1 MYNLKIKRPRCT
13 LLYIMY
19 RSRPKDKLDDHVLRF
34 LSSMQHD
41 QSILYYDILGSE
53 AHSIMLHEMGH
64 LSSGELKKILSALE
78 DAKKNPSRIETEGYE
93 DIHEALEAFVIKN
106 AGMDAGGKMHTAR
119 SRNDQVVLDIRM
131 KIRDDINEICA
142 ALASLIEGLVEK
154 AKETKQTAMPIYTHL
169 QQAQIG
175 TFSHFMLSYAYALMR
190 DMERLY
196 LVYQRM
202 NQSPLG
208 ACAIGG
214 SSISIDR
221 KRTAVLLGFDSIVR
235 NSIDATSSRD
245 AFLEYAATLTIMT
258 STLGRIAEDFI
269 IWSTTEFGYIELADR
284 YSSTSSAMP
293 QKKNPDPLELTRA
306 KAAIV
311 AGNLMSLLGIVKALP
326 SGYSRDLQDVK
337 PPLLDASAT
346 TLDTIKVVDGAIR
359 SLKVN
364 KEKMYQAASTSYAIA
379 LDIAEQLVMKNKMP
393 FRAAHKIVGALVDR
407 AASKD
412 NNLPLAKLQ
421 LSDVASVL
429 KAQKATTSVK
439 PDELMK
445 IIKEMTPE
453 KSLEARKS
461 TGSPNLQE
469 QEEMIKSLSQGVSN
483 YKVGIQRRT
492 KMVQGSFDNL
502 NKTVTK
508 YLQS

>member
-1 MYNLKIKRPRCT
+1 
-13 LLYIMY
+13 MY
-19 RSRPKDKLDDHVLRF
+19 RSRPKDKLDDSVLSF
-34 LSSMQHD
+34 LSSIQHD
-41 QSILYYDILGSE
+41 QSILYYDIVGSE
-53 AHSIMLHEMGH
+53 AHSIMLHEMGNIT
-64 LSSGELKKILSALE
+64 LDELKRILSALE
-78 DAKKNPSRIETEGYE
+78 EARKYPAKIDTEGYE
-93 DIHEALEAFVIKN
+93 DIHEALEAFVIKT

-119 SRNDQVVLDIRM
+119 SRNDQVVLDVRM
-131 KIRDDINEICA
+131 KIRDDINDICA
-142 ALASLIEGLVEK
+142 ALISLIEALVER
-154 AKETKQTAMPIYTHL
+154 AKETKQVPMPMYTHL

-196 LVYQRM
+196 IAYQRI

-245 AFLEYAATLTIMT
+245 SFLEYASTLAILT
-258 STLGRIAEDFI
+258 SNLGRIAEDFI

-311 AGNLMSLLGIVKALP
+311 TSNLVTLHGIVKALP
-326 SGYSRDLQDVK
+326 SGYSRDLQDFK
-337 PPLLDASAT
+337 PPLLNSSAV
-346 TLDTIKVVDGAIR
+346 TLATIMIVDGVVR

-364 KEKMYQAASTSYAIA
+364 KEKMQQAASTSYAIA
-379 LDIAEQLVMKNKMP
+379 LDIAEQLVTKHKMP
-393 FRAAHKIVGALVDR
+393 FRSAHKLVGALVDR
-407 AASKD
+407 AA
-412 NNLPLAKLQ
+412 NNDRNTSLADLQ
-421 LSDVASVL
+421 LSEVAAVINAL
-429 KAQKATTSVK
+429 EAKIK
-439 PDELMK
+439 PDELLN
-445 IIKEMTPE
+445 IVREMTPE
-453 KSLEARKS
+453 KSLAARKS

-469 QEEMIKSLSQGVSN
+469 QEEMINSLSQGISN
-483 YKVGIQRRT
+483 YRVGIAKRS
-492 KMVQGSFDNL
+492 KMVRGAFDSL
-502 NKTVTK
+502 EKTVKK

>member
-1 MYNLKIKRPRCT
+1 
-13 LLYIMY
+13 MY
-19 RSRPKDKLDDHVLRF
+19 RSRSKDKLDDHVLRF

-41 QSILYYDILGSE
+41 QSILDYDILGSE

-64 LSSGELKKILSALE
+64 LTSGELKKILSALE
-78 DAKKNPSRIETEGYE
+78 EAMQKPEQIETEGYE
-93 DIHEALEAFVIKN
+93 DIHEALEAFAIRK
-106 AGMDAGGKMHTAR
+106 AGIDAGGKMHTAR

-131 KIRDDINEICA
+131 KVRDDINNVCA
-142 ALASLIEGLVEK
+142 ALASLMEGLVTR
-154 AKETKQTAMPIYTHL
+154 AKESKHVPMPMYTHL

-175 TFSHFMLSYAYALMR
+175 TFSHFLLSYAYALMR

-196 LVYQRM
+196 LVYQRV

-221 KRTAVLLGFDSIVR
+221 KKTAVLLGFDSIVR

-245 AFLEYAATLTIMT
+245 SFLEDASTLAILT

-311 AGNLMSLLGIVKALP
+311 TSNLVSMLGIVKALP

-337 PPLLDASAT
+337 PPLLGASAT
-346 TLDTIKVVDGAIR
+346 TLDAIVVIDGAIR
-359 SLKVN
+359 SLKIN
-364 KEKMYQAASTSYAIA
+364 KERMRQAASASYAIA
-379 LDIAEQLVMKNKMP
+379 LDIAEQLVMKKQVP
-393 FRAAHKIVGALVDR
+393 FRAAHRIVGALVDR
-407 AASKD
+407 AAGKG
-412 NNLPLAKLQ
+412 NMPLVKLQ
-421 LSDVASVL
+421 LSDIVPVL
-429 KAQKATTSVK
+429 KAQKASVK
-439 PDELMK
+439 PGELAK

-453 KSLEARKS
+453 KSLQVRKS

-469 QEEMIKSLSQGVSN
+469 QEEMIKLLSQGISN
-483 YKVGIQRRT
+483 YKIGIQKRK
-492 KMVQGSFDNL
+492 KMVRGSFDNL
-502 NKTVTK
+502 DKTVKK

>member
-1 MYNLKIKRPRCT
+1 
-13 LLYIMY
+13 MY
-19 RSRPKDKLDDHVLRF
+19 RSRPKDKLDDSVLRF

-53 AHSIMLHEMGH
+53 AHSIMLHETGNIA
-64 LSSGELKKILSALE
+64 SGELKKILSALE
-78 DAKKNPSRIETEGYE
+78 EAKKNPAKIETKGYE
-93 DIHEALEAFVIKN
+93 DIHEALEAFVIKR
-106 AGMDAGGKMHTAR
+106 AGMVAGGKMHTAR

-131 KIRDDINEICA
+131 KIRDDINWICA
-142 ALASLIEGLVEK
+142 ALASLIEGLVER
-154 AKETKQTAMPIYTHL
+154 AKETKQVPMPMYTHL

-196 LVYQRM
+196 LVYQRI

-245 AFLEYAATLTIMT
+245 SFLEYASTLAILT
-258 STLGRIAEDFI
+258 SNLGRIAEDFI

-311 AGNLMSLLGIVKALP
+311 AGNLVSMFGIVKALP

-337 PPLLDASAT
+337 PPLLNASAT
-346 TLDTIKVVDGAIR
+346 TLDAIKVIDGAVR
-359 SLKVN
+359 SLNVN
-364 KEKMYQAASTSYAIA
+364 KEKMHQAASTSYAIA
-379 LDIAEQLVMKNKMP
+379 LDIAEQLVTKHKVP
-393 FRAAHKIVGALVDR
+393 FRSAHKIVGALVDR
-407 AASKD
+407 AANRD
-412 NNLPLAKLQ
+412 NIPLAKLQ
-421 LSDVASVL
+421 AADVAAVL
-429 KAQKATTSVK
+429 KSQKASVK
-439 PDELMK
+439 PDELLR

-453 KSLEARKS
+453 KSLQARKS

-483 YKVGIQRRT
+483 YNVGISKRS
-492 KMVQGSFDNL
+492 KMVKGAFDNL
-502 NKTVTK
+502 EKIVRK
-508 YLQS
+508 YMQS

>member
-1 MYNLKIKRPRCT
+1 
-13 LLYIMY
+13 MY
-19 RSRPKDKLDDHVLRF
+19 RSRPKGRMDDSVLRF

-41 QSILYYDILGSE
+41 QSILYYDVLGSE

-64 LSSGELKKILSALE
+64 LTLAELKKILSALE
-78 DAKKNPSRIETEGYE
+78 GARTKPAKIGTEGYE
-93 DIHEALEAFVIKN
+93 DIHEALEAFVIKK
-106 AGMDAGGKMHTAR
+106 AGMEAGGKMHTAR

-142 ALASLIEGLVEK
+142 ALASLIEGLVQR
-154 AKETKQTAMPIYTHL
+154 AKETKHVPMPMYTHL

-175 TFSHFMLSYAYALMR
+175 TFSHFMLAYAYALMR

-196 LVYQRM
+196 LVYQRV

-221 KRTAVLLGFDSIVR
+221 KKTAVLLGFDSIVR

-245 AFLEYAATLTIMT
+245 SFLEYASTLAILT

-311 AGNLMSLLGIVKALP
+311 TGHLVSMLGIVKALP
-326 SGYSRDLQDVK
+326 SGYSRDLQDMK
-337 PPLLDASAT
+337 PPLLGASAT
-346 TLDTIKVVDGAIR
+346 TLDAIRVIDGAVG

-364 KEKMYQAASTSYAIA
+364 KEKMRQAASTSYAIA
-379 LDIAEQLVMKNKMP
+379 LDIAEQLVTKHKLP
-393 FRAAHKIVGALVDR
+393 FRSAHKIVGALVDR
-407 AASKD
+407 AAGKD
-412 NNLPLAKLQ
+412 NLPLAKLQ
-421 LSDVASVL
+421 ASDVAAVL
-429 KAQKATTSVK
+429 KAQKSTVK
-439 PDELMK
+439 PEELLK

-453 KSLEARKS
+453 KSLQERKS
-461 TGSPNLQE
+461 AGSPNPHE

-483 YKVGIQRRT
+483 YKIGIQRRT
-492 KMVQGSFDNL
+492 KMVEGSFGNL
-502 NKTVTK
+502 DKTVRK

>member
-1 MYNLKIKRPRCT
+1 
-13 LLYIMY
+13 MY
-19 RSRPKDKLDDHVLRF
+19 RSRSKDKLDDSVLRF

-41 QSILYYDILGSE
+41 QSILDYDIFGSE

-64 LSSGELKKILSALE
+64 LTSGELKKILSALE
-78 DAKKNPSRIETEGYE
+78 EAKKNPNKIETEDYE
-93 DIHEALEAFVIKN
+93 DIHEAVEAFVIKK
-106 AGMDAGGKMHTAR
+106 AGMNAGGKMHTAR

-131 KIRDDINEICA
+131 KVRDDVNDICA
-142 ALASLIEGLVEK
+142 ALASLIEGLVERS
-154 AKETKQTAMPIYTHL
+154 KETKQAPMPMYTHL

-175 TFSHFMLSYAYALMR
+175 TFSHFLLSYAYALMR

-196 LVYQRM
+196 LVYQRI

-214 SSISIDR
+214 SSINIDR

-245 AFLEYAATLTIMT
+245 SFLEYASTLAILT

-293 QKKNPDPLELTRA
+293 QKKNPDPLELIRA

-311 AGNLMSLLGIVKALP
+311 TSHLVSMLGIIKALP

-337 PPLLDASAT
+337 PPLLGASAT
-346 TLDTIKVVDGAIR
+346 TLDAIRVIDGTVR

-364 KEKMYQAASTSYAIA
+364 KEKMRQAASTSYAIA
-379 LDIAEQLVMKNKMP
+379 LDIAEQLVTKHKLP
-393 FRAAHKIVGALVDR
+393 FRSAHKIVGALVDR
-407 AASKD
+407 AAGK
-412 NNLPLAKLQ
+412 NNLPLAKLRQ
-421 LSDVASVL
+421 SDVAAIL
-429 KAQKATTSVK
+429 KAQKSSVK
-439 PDELMK
+439 PDELLK

-453 KSLEARKS
+453 KSLQERKS
-461 TGSPNLQE
+461 TGSPNPQE
-469 QEEMIKSLSQGVSN
+469 QEEMIKSLYQGVLN
-483 YKVGIQRRT
+483 YKIGIQRRT
-492 KMVQGSFDNL
+492 KMVKGSFGNL
-502 NKTVTK
+502 DKTVMK

>member
-1 MYNLKIKRPRCT
+1 
-13 LLYIMY
+13 MY
-19 RSRPKDKLDDHVLRF
+19 RSRPKGKLDDHVLRF

-41 QSILYYDILGSE
+41 QSILYYDVLGSE

-64 LSSGELKKILSALE
+64 VTAGELKKILSALE
-78 DAKKNPSRIETEGYE
+78 DAKKSPEKIETEGYE
-93 DIHEALEAFVIKN
+93 DIHEALEAFVIKK

-131 KIRDDINEICA
+131 KIRDDINDVCA
-142 ALASLIEGLVEK
+142 ALASLIEGLVQR
-154 AKETKQTAMPIYTHL
+154 AKESKQVPMPMYTHL

-196 LVYQRM
+196 LVYQRV

-221 KRTAVLLGFDSIVR
+221 KKTAILLGFDSIVR

-245 AFLEYAATLTIMT
+245 SFLEYASTLAILT

-311 AGNLMSLLGIVKALP
+311 TSNLVSMLGIVKALP
-326 SGYSRDLQDVK
+326 SGYSRDLQDMK
-337 PPLLDASAT
+337 PPLLGASAT
-346 TLDTIKVVDGAIR
+346 TLDAIKVIDGAVR
-359 SLKVN
+359 SLKIN
-364 KEKMYQAASTSYAIA
+364 KEKMRQAASTSYAIS
-379 LDIAEQLVMKNKMP
+379 LDIAEQLVMKNKVP
-393 FRAAHKIVGALVDR
+393 FRAAHKIVGALVER
-407 AASKD
+407 AAGKD
-412 NNLPLAKLQ
+412 NTPLAKLQ
-421 LSDVASVL
+421 PSDIASVL
-429 KAQKATTSVK
+429 KAQKVNVK
-439 PDELMK
+439 PDELIK

-461 TGSPNLQE
+461 VGSPNPQE
-469 QEEMIKSLSQGVSN
+469 QEEMIKSLSQGISN
-483 YKVGIQRRT
+483 YKIGIQRRT

-502 NKTVTK
+502 DRTVKK
-508 YLQS
+508 YL

>member
-1 MYNLKIKRPRCT
+1 
-13 LLYIMY
+13 MY
-19 RSRPKDKLDDHVLRF
+19 RSRPKDKLDDSVLRF

-41 QSILYYDILGSE
+41 QSILYYDIAGSE

-64 LSSGELKKILSALE
+64 LTAIELKKILSALE
-78 DAKKNPSRIETEGYE
+78 EAKKSPAKIETEGYE
-93 DIHEALEAFVIKN
+93 DIHEALEAFVIKQ

-131 KIRDDINEICA
+131 KIRDDINEICS
-142 ALASLIEGLVEK
+142 ALASLMEGLVQR
-154 AKETKQTAMPIYTHL
+154 AKETKQVPMPMYTHL

-196 LVYQRM
+196 LVYQRI

-221 KRTAVLLGFDSIVR
+221 KKTAILLGFDSIVR

-245 AFLEYAATLTIMT
+245 SFLEYASTLAILT

-293 QKKNPDPLELTRA
+293 QKKNPDPLELIRA

-311 AGNLMSLLGIVKALP
+311 TSNLVSMLGIVKALP

-337 PPLLDASAT
+337 PTLLGASAT
-346 TLDTIKVVDGAIR
+346 TLDAIKVIDGAVR

-364 KEKMYQAASTSYAIA
+364 KERMHQAASTSYAIA
-379 LDIAEQLVMKNKMP
+379 LDIAEQLVTEYHLP
-393 FRAAHKIVGALVDR
+393 FRSAHKIVGALVEK
-407 AASKD
+407 AAGKD
-412 NNLPLAKLQ
+412 NLPLAKLQ
-421 LSDVASVL
+421 LSDVAAVL
-429 KAQKATTSVK
+429 KAQKASVK
-439 PDELMK
+439 PEALLQV
-445 IIKEMTPE
+445 IKEMTPE
-453 KSLEARKS
+453 KSLRARKS
-461 TGSPNLQE
+461 AGSPNLEE

-483 YKVGIQRRT
+483 YKIGIGRRT
-492 KMVQGSFDNL
+492 KMVKGSFDGL
-502 NKTVTK
+502 EKTVSK
-508 YLQS
+508 YVRS